1 MVHIKKKIFFKIE
14 IQIPMKSF
22 CFYNL
27 LQMELNHFP
36 HFFPLSSSDFYI
48 LSGIFHVSIPHPQL
62 YR

>member
-1 MVHIKKKIFFKIE
+1 
-14 IQIPMKSF
+14 MKSF

-27 LQMELNHFP
+27 FQTELNHFP

-48 LSGIFHVSIPHPQL
+48 LSGIFHISVPHPQL